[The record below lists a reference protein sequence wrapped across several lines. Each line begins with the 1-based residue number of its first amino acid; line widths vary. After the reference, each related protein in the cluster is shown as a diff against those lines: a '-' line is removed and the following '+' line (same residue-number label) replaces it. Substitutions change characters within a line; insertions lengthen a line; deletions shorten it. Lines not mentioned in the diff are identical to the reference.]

1 MTKVLLAVAP
11 GAQDELKEEESRM
24 NTTNPYAERTVG
36 NLAVEMPDS
45 IRVFEAWKI
54 DYCCGGKTPLAE
66 ACAAVGKTVDAFAAA
81 MDTLASV
88 PDSSQRD
95 WTGESLTT
103 IAAHIVKTY
112 HNYTREELQTLD
124 PLAVKVFGVH
134 GDRRPELAEVLSL
147 VRELAGD
154 LVPHM
159 LKEEQVLFPYVDQLQ
174 GAVEGSRP
182 APTPFFGTVKNPVR
196 MMMLEHDRVGE
207 LLVRLRNV
215 TGDYN
220 PPESAC
226 FSYRELY
233 RRFAEFERLTHEHI
247 HVENNCYFPRAV
259 AMEDVAG
266 QPKEF
271 AHGGGDH
278 AGACGCQ
285 H

>member
-1 MTKVLLAVAP
+1 M
-11 GAQDELKEEESRM
+11 S
-24 NTTNPYAERTVG
+24 TTISHAARTVG
-36 NLAVEMPDS
+36 ELAVEVPDS

-54 DYCCGGKTPLAE
+54 DYCCGGNTPLAE
-66 ACAAVGKTVDAFAAA
+66 ACASAGKTVDAFAAA
-81 MDTLASV
+81 LETLASV

-112 HNYTREELQTLD
+112 HAYTREELEALD
-124 PLAVKVFGVH
+124 PLAVKVLGVH
-134 GDRRPELAEVLSL
+134 GDRRPELADVVAL
-147 VRELAGD
+147 VRELAAD

-174 GAVEGSRP
+174 SAVDGNTP

-207 LLVRLRNV
+207 LLLKMRSL
-215 TGDYN
+215 TGDFL

-233 RRFAEFERLTHEHI
+233 RRLAEFERLTHEHI
-247 HVENNCYFPRAV
+247 HVENNLYFPRAV